1 MILRTN
7 QRKLSPADQEFI
19 WNKMKIKK
27 RGVEFRYFLIILFV
41 VMILAL
47 VAIDIANKSIRIL
60 VCNDGTFYDDCSLM
74 KPYYCEEG
82 ILIEKASVCGC
93 SELATKLENTCVSKY
108 QTNPKNIFLNY
119 LLRGEEGEIDF
130 TVYEGMYDYLSNVS
144 RSIYYSADE
153 IPSRADFKLKN
164 MNEEEQRELLL
175 PLVVKIQEITDDKN
189 DQMRIAISLVQNID
203 YGFSNKTDSFAG
215 NEINYS
221 RYSYEVLYDG
231 QGICGEKSTLL
242 AFLLR
247 EMGYNVSLFYYAQ
260 ENHEV
265 IGIGCSVSKSFDDT
279 GYCFIETTGPAILGD
294 DSIEYVGGI
303 TLSSEPQIMILS
315 EGDSLGKNLYE
326 YRDAKIMKRLRQGKF
341 VLFRN
346 SKLEELQEKYGL
358 VEVYNLG

>member
-1 MILRTN
+1 
-7 QRKLSPADQEFI
+7 
-19 WNKMKIKK
+19 MKRKK
-27 RGVEFRYFLIILFV
+27 RRVEFRYFLIILLV
-41 VMILAL
+41 VMVLAL
-47 VAIDIANKSIRIL
+47 VAIHIAYKSSKIL
-60 VCNDGTFYDDCSLM
+60 VCNDGTFYNGCSLI

-93 SELATKLENTCVSKY
+93 SNLTTKSEEICISKY
-108 QTNPKNIFLNY
+108 QTNPKNISLNY
-119 LLRGEEGEIDF
+119 VLRGEEGEIDF
-130 TVYEGMYDYLSNVS
+130 TVYQGMYDYLSKVP
-144 RSIYYSADE
+144 RSIDYIGNES
-153 IPSRADFKLKN
+153 PSRADFKLKN

-189 DQMRIAISLVQNID
+189 DQLRIAISLVQNID
-203 YGFSNKTDSFAG
+203 YGFSNKTISFIE

-231 QGICGEKSTLL
+231 QGICGEKSALL

-247 EMGYNVSLFYYAQ
+247 EMGYNISLFYYAQ
-260 ENHEV
+260 ENHEAL
-265 IGIGCSVSKSFDDT
+265 GIACPISKGFDDT
-279 GYCFIETTGPAILGD
+279 GYCFIETTGPAILSD

-326 YRDAKIMKRLRQGKF
+326 YSDAEIMKRLRQWKF

-346 SKLEELQEKYGL
+346 SNLEKLQEKYGL
-358 VEVYNLG
+358 IEEYYVE